1 MKLKS
6 DYYFLRG
13 CFALEEVLQKI
24 LEKSSRRIISSLVL
38 EQKVQAGLKATGRDV
53 WSYGSFARAM
63 AKLVE
68 RGLLAPVKA
77 PGYNGRRP
85 PLAVRYRR
93 AVKPLHRPPEIFQF
107 RSQMDLSYFARKHE
121 EFYRYQDILQ
131 AMDRYLVEVAREK
144 PLVWDTL
151 NERSFQLAGDEK
163 FLASPAGAALLSRI
177 RISHEDLHCHPVSE
191 PFFYRLLDSGVGR
204 KEPVSVL
211 VVENKDSFHT
221 LYCLLEEGFLVLYPP
236 IDLVVYG
243 EGNKICGSWPFF
255 YGIPGLVD
263 KQIRVYYYGDLD
275 PMGLIIFY
283 RWQKIIQRRVAER
296 GDWHDLAASL
306 QILPAQGLYR
316 CLLQQGR
323 GRESNVE
330 GSIPADYEVPLWAQF
345 APVLR
350 RSIKELWA
358 GGRMIPQEALS
369 ASRLT
374 ALKEIVL

>member
-1 MKLKS
+1 M
-6 DYYFLRG
+6 
-13 CFALEEVLQKI
+13 LQKI

-38 EQKVQAGLKATGRDV
+38 EQKVQARLKAAGRDRDT
-53 WSYGSFARAM
+53 WSYGSFVRAM

-77 PGYNGRRP
+77 SGYNGRRP

-93 AVKPLHRPPEIFQF
+93 AVKPSHRPPEIFQF
-107 RSQMDLSYFARKHE
+107 RSQMDLSYFARKNE

-131 AMDRYLVEVAREK
+131 TMDRYLVEVAREK

-163 FLASPAGAALLSRI
+163 FLASPGGVALLHRI
-177 RISHEDLHCHPVSE
+177 RISHEDLYCRPVSE
-191 PFFYRLLDSGVGR
+191 PFFYRLLDSGVGW
-204 KEPVSVL
+204 KEPVNVL

-221 LYCLLEEGFLVLYPP
+221 LYRLLEEGSLALRPP
-236 IDLVVYG
+236 VDLVVYG

-255 YGIPGLVD
+255 HEIPGLVG

-275 PMGLIIFY
+275 PMGLIIFC
-283 RWQKIIQRRVAER
+283 RWQKIIQRCVAER
-296 GDWHDLAASL
+296 GDWYDLAASL

-316 CLLQQGR
+316 YLLQQGR
-323 GRESNVE
+323 GRDSKVQ
-330 GSIPADYEVPLWAQF
+330 SPIPADYEVPLWAQF
-345 APVLR
+345 VPGLR
-350 RSIKELWA
+350 RSIEELWA

-369 ASRLT
+369 ASRL
-374 ALKEIVL
+374 AAIKEIIL